1 MAIRHLG
8 GMTEEK
14 KHSWWTSVPGLLTAA
29 TGFVAALSGLVAG
42 LNQTGLL
49 DRFRAA
55 QSRPETVAVV
65 RPDSQ
70 APRPIVPPEESA
82 PEHTSAP
89 GRAPTTPT
97 QSATGASRPAAS
109 PPAPPAAASR
119 TAVLPT
125 GTVLEL
131 AASDEICSAG
141 AKAGD
146 RFAATLVS
154 PVQGKGGAMLPAGT
168 KAVLSVQRLPAPNF
182 IGARLDSIMPGGTAL
197 PISKSDVRPRRE
209 VVKGKG
215 GSKVGAC
222 IREGGRIRVTL
233 RAPLKLPGA

>member
-1 MAIRHLG
+1 
-8 GMTEEK
+8 MTEEK
-14 KHSWWTSVPGLLTAA
+14 KQSWWTSVPGLLTAA

-49 DRFRAA
+49 ESLRAR
-55 QSRPETVAVV
+55 QSKPETVAVV
-65 RPDSQ
+65 RTDSQ
-70 APRPIVPPEESA
+70 ATRPIVPPEESA

-89 GRAPTTPT
+89 ARAPTTPT
-97 QSATGASRPAAS
+97 PSATGVSRPAAS
-109 PPAPPAAASR
+109 PPARPAPVPPAPASR
-119 TAVLPT
+119 TAVLPS
-125 GTVLEL
+125 GTVLAL

-146 RFAATLVS
+146 RFAATLVA
-154 PVQGKGGAMLPAGT
+154 PVQGKGGAMLAAGT

-182 IGARLDSIMPGGTAL
+182 IGARLDSIVAGGTAL
-197 PISKSDVRPRRE
+197 PVSKSDVRPQRE

>member
-1 MAIRHLG
+1 MSDD
-8 GMTEEK
+8 K
-14 KHSWWTSVPGLLTAA
+14 KSWWSSVPGLLTAA
-29 TGFVAALSGLVAG
+29 TGLVAALSGLVAG

-49 DRFRAA
+49 DRFRAS

-65 RPDSQ
+65 RTDSQ
-70 APRPIVPPEESA
+70 GPQPIIPPEESA

-89 GRAPTTPT
+89 ATTTRTPIPPATRAP
-97 QSATGASRPAAS
+97 QPAAS
-109 PPAPPAAASR
+109 LPAPAPAAPAAVSR
-119 TAVLPT
+119 TAVLPS

-131 AASDEICSAG
+131 AASEEICSAS
-141 AKAGD
+141 AKAGY
-146 RFAATLVS
+146 RFAATLVA
-154 PVQGKGGAMLPAGT
+154 PVQGKGGATLPAGT

-182 IGARLDSIMPGGTAL
+182 LGARLDSIMAGGTAL
-197 PISKSDVRPRRE
+197 PISKSDARPRRE